1 VVISGKLCVVL
12 YLKYEGFKNLLPKIK
27 ENKVDPVISKDQI
40 VNNHF
45 SGKSKLRIQSKLVW
59 SASDSII

>member
-1 VVISGKLCVVL
+1 
-12 YLKYEGFKNLLPKIK
+12 LLPKIK

-40 VNNHF
+40 VKNHF

-59 SASDSII
+59 RIFLVIYLMYRECFRQYHI